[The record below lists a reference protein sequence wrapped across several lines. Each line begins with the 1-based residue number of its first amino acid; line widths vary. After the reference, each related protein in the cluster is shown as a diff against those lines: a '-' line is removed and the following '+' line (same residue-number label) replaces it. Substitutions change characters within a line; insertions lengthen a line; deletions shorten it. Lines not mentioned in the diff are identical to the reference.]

1 MKAAPL
7 VTLCPTEAHD
17 LPLVT
22 AWERHPDNSAFVEV
36 WPSERHRTALADPEM
51 VHMMVETEGDP
62 VGFVILAGLGG
73 ARPVVEFRRIVV
85 ADKGHGIGQA
95 AVARVVRYAFDE
107 LEAAEVWL
115 DFAVH
120 NARAAHV
127 YSKCGFRIDS
137 SAELWAKI
145 DGKRTRL
152 VKMTTTRTGTPDGT
166 DPTATGID
174 S

>member
-1 MKAAPL
+1 MTAMPA
-7 VTLCPTEAHD
+7 VTLRPTEAHD
-17 LPLVT
+17 VPAVS

-36 WPSERHRTALADPEM
+36 WPSERHRTALTDPGM

-73 ARPVVEFRRIVV
+73 VRPVVEFRRIVV
-85 ADKGHGIGQA
+85 ADKGRGIGQA
-95 AVARVVRYAFDE
+95 AVAQVLRYAFED

-137 SAELWAKI
+137 SAELWAEI

-152 VKMTTTRTGTPDGT
+152 VKMTMARAGTPDGT
-166 DPTATGID
+166 DRTATGID

>member
-1 MKAAPL
+1 MTAAPA
-7 VTLCPTEAHD
+7 VTLRPTEAHD
-17 LPLVT
+17 LPAVT

-36 WPSERHRTALADPEM
+36 WPSERHQAALTDPAM

-62 VGFVILAGLGG
+62 VGFVILAGLGS

-85 ADKGHGIGQA
+85 ADKGRGVGQA
-95 AVARVVRYAFDE
+95 AVARVVRYAFED

-120 NARAAHV
+120 NTRAAHV
-127 YSKCGFRIDS
+127 YSKCGFRIDP
-137 SAELWAKI
+137 SADMWAEI

-152 VKMTTTRTGTPDGT
+152 VKMTTTRAGTPDGT
-166 DPTATGID
+166 DRTATGTH